1 MKPGTDRLRF
11 AVGTLLAYIFYSGQV
26 LLMTK
31 KNSRMI
37 QLNTNVGAAERI
49 LSFFG
54 GALLLLHSISKEK
67 GDAVEGTAATY
78 LLLRG
83 VTGFCPVYDAMGK
96 REVDHKPQNVNIKT
110 VLRVNRP
117 RHQVYAAWRKLE
129 ELPHFMRHL
138 RSVTQLD
145 HETSLWEANIP
156 GGLGT
161 ISWKSQIV
169 KDDPGSTLSWQ
180 SLPEST
186 VENAGKIEFR
196 DAGTDGTELHVVIS
210 YHAPLGLVG
219 ENAARLFNPMFEK
232 IVRED
237 VSNFK
242 TFMET
247 GEISDVPGA
256 EVSQTYK
263 NQ

>member
-1 MKPGTDRLRF
+1 
-11 AVGTLLAYIFYSGQV
+11 
-26 LLMTK
+26 
-31 KNSRMI
+31 MI

-49 LSFFG
+49 FSFFG

-67 GDAVEGTAATY
+67 ANAVEGTAATY

-96 REVDHKPQNVNIKT
+96 REIGHKPQNVNIKT
-110 VLRVNRP
+110 VLQVNRP

-129 ELPHFMRHL
+129 ELPLFMRHL
-138 RSVTQLD
+138 HKVTQLD
-145 HETSLWEANIP
+145 DETSAWEANIP
-156 GGLGT
+156 GGFGT
-161 ISWKSQIV
+161 ISWKSHIV

-180 SLPEST
+180 SMPGST
-186 VENAGKIEFR
+186 IENAGKIEFR
-196 DAGTDGTELHVVIS
+196 DAGTAGTELHIVIS

-232 IVRED
+232 MVRED

-242 TFMET
+242 TYMET
-247 GEISDVPGA
+247 GEISNMEESRA
-256 EVSQTYK
+256 SQIYK

>member
-1 MKPGTDRLRF
+1 
-11 AVGTLLAYIFYSGQV
+11 
-26 LLMTK
+26 
-31 KNSRMI
+31 MI

-83 VTGFCPVYDAMGK
+83 VTGFCPVYEALGK
-96 REVDHKPQNVNIKT
+96 SEVGQKPQNVNIKT

-129 ELPHFMRHL
+129 ELPRFMKHL

-145 HETSLWEANIP
+145 HETSQWEANIP

-180 SLPEST
+180 SLPGSS
-186 VENAGKIEFR
+186 VDNAGKIEFR
-196 DAGTDGTELHVVIS
+196 DAGTAGTELHVVIS

-232 IVRED
+232 IVRAD

-247 GEISDVPGA
+247 GEIS
-256 EVSQTYK
+256 EVEDAQASQSYR